1 MRRCRRVPLDHIS
14 LLPSSSVA
22 MLDWQDAIDDFL
34 STCSNAL
41 REDYVPMPRLR
52 YWTASFLVCW
62 SSLFCAAQGK
72 PAVSS
77 ESVNSALAQLDPYIR
92 SSLDSTKVPG
102 ISVAVVYNDQVVFLR
117 GYGIRKIGEPAQ
129 VDPDTVFE
137 IASFSKPITS
147 TILASLVGQRQISWD
162 DRIVDIDPGF
172 RLSSPDTTRQITI
185 RDFLSHRSGLATES
199 GDLLEDLG
207 YSRPDILYRMRYL
220 PLPGHFRK
228 TYAYSNFG
236 YTTGAIAAATKIGKP
251 WETIA
256 EEQLYSRLGMT
267 STSSRF
273 SDYED
278 RANKAALHIF
288 INGKP
293 VNRFVR
299 EADAEAPAGG
309 VSSSA
314 RDLAEWI
321 RLQLNDGKWNGKQII
336 DANALA
342 ETHKPQ
348 VCRNPADPAKPND
361 CPGDQYYGLGWNVG
375 TNAEGHAQVSHSG
388 AFFLGAATAVYLVP
402 EEHLGVLALGNSMP
416 IGLPEAI
423 CLHFLDLVHYGKP
436 QREYLPLL
444 AKIFSQM
451 IASTEDSSPD
461 YARLAPPKTS
471 APAKP
476 LSAYAGKYTNEYFG
490 TLEVSVEDNGLIL
503 RLPPRGSYYELSH
516 WDGETFTYYFAS
528 ESTGS
533 GRRGAKFSLDKKQ
546 VLIENLSPEHD
557 AVFTKSQPVQ

>member
-1 MRRCRRVPLDHIS
+1 M
-14 LLPSSSVA
+14 A
-22 MLDWQDAIDDFL
+22 
-34 STCSNAL
+34 
-41 REDYVPMPRLR
+41 RLR
-52 YWTASFLVCW
+52 HWIATLVMCW
-62 SSLFCAAQGK
+62 GSVFCAAQVNSAISAG
-72 PAVSS
+72 SI
-77 ESVNSALAQLDPYIR
+77 NSALAQLDPYIR
-92 SSLDSTKVPG
+92 SALASTKVPG
-102 ISVAVVYNDQVVFLR
+102 VSVAVVYNDQVLFLR
-117 GYGIRKIGEPAQ
+117 GYGIRKVGESAQ

-147 TILASLVGQRQISWD
+147 TILASLVGQGKISWD

-172 RLSSPDTTRQITI
+172 QLSSPETTREITI

-220 PLPGHFRK
+220 PLPGQFRK

-256 EEQLYSRLGMT
+256 DEHLYSRLGMT
-267 STSSRF
+267 STSSRY

-278 RANKAALHIF
+278 RANKAALHVF
-288 INGKP
+288 INGEP

-314 RDLAEWI
+314 RDLAEWV

-336 DANALA
+336 DANALT

-348 VCRNPADPAKPND
+348 ICRNPVDPAKPSA
-361 CPGDQYYGLGWNVG
+361 CPGDQYYGLGWDVG

-388 AFFLGAATAVYLVP
+388 AFFQGAATAVYLVP
-402 EEHLGVLALGNSMP
+402 EEHIGVLALGNSMP
-416 IGLPEAI
+416 VGLPESI

-444 AKIFSQM
+444 AKLFSQM
-451 IASTEDSSPD
+451 IVGTQDASPN
-461 YARLAPPKTS
+461 YATMAQPKVA

-476 LSAYAGKYTNEYFG
+476 LSTYVGKYTNEYFG
-490 TLEVSVEDNGLIL
+490 SLEVSVQDNRLIL
-503 RLPPRGSYYELSH
+503 RLPPRGSYYELTH
-516 WDGETFTYYFAS
+516 WNGDTFSYYFAS
-528 ESTGS
+528 ENTGT
-533 GRRGAKFSLDKKQ
+533 GRRGAKFSPEKNQ
-546 VLIENLSPEHD
+546 VLIESLSPEHN
-557 AVFTKSQPVQ
+557 AVFTRSQPAQ